1 MENKDNIS
9 RKIKRGFLN
18 GNLIKNLNKKLKSI
32 GSRDFFE
39 RFPQNFI
46 SDVLKQSN
54 KEIMH
59 LSLKEIFERKEFYL
73 EEEPLYYYHNLK
85 VVKKEE
91 IKNNYLMIKILDMKY
106 YQLYEEYLNSDEF
119 IEEINRLK
127 KKGMNDEYINTY
139 IYFSKHFLE
148 FFEK

>member
-1 MENKDNIS
+1 M
-9 RKIKRGFLN
+9 R
-18 GNLIKNLNKKLKSI
+18 
-32 GSRDFFE
+32 
-39 RFPQNFI
+39 
-46 SDVLKQSN
+46 
-54 KEIMH
+54 
-59 LSLKEIFERKEFYL
+59 
-73 EEEPLYYYHNLK
+73 
-85 VVKKEE
+85 
-91 IKNNYLMIKILDMKY
+91 KILDMKY